1 MAPETGS
8 ISIQNGGY
16 RIMNQKELSRWLRA
30 IVIVCWVLCA
40 VMGALFMPFAF
51 RTLAAENPE
60 AAWLTWPRLI
70 IFWIALIPVI
80 VALWQGW
87 QIFGEIGRD
96 NSFCPEN
103 ARRLKIISY
112 LAAGDTVLVVIY
124 AVILAMAHSLFLP
137 VILLH
142 LVVIFVG
149 IAVAVAAAALSHLTH
164 KAAVLQDENELT
176 I

>member
-1 MAPETGS
+1 MTLETGS

-16 RIMNQKELSRWLRA
+16 RIMKQKELSRWLRA
-30 IVIVCWVLCA
+30 IVIVCWMLCA
-40 VMGALFMPFAF
+40 VMGAVFMPFAF
-51 RTLAAENPE
+51 RILAAEHPE

-70 IFWIALIPVI
+70 VFWIALIPVI
-80 VALWQGW
+80 LALWQGW

-96 NSFCPEN
+96 NSFCLEN

-112 LAAGDTVLVVIY
+112 LAAGDTLLVVVY
-124 AVILAMAHSLFLP
+124 AILLAAAQSLFLP

-142 LVVIFVG
+142 LMVIFVG
-149 IAVAVAAAALSHLTH
+149 IAVAVATAALSHLTH

>member
-1 MAPETGS
+1 MK
-8 ISIQNGGY
+8 
-16 RIMNQKELSRWLRA
+16 QKELSRWLRA

-40 VMGALFMPFAF
+40 VMGALFLPLSF
-51 RTLAAENPE
+51 RILAAEHPE
-60 AAWLTWPRLI
+60 AAWLTFPRLI
-70 IFWIALIPVI
+70 VFWIALIPVI

-96 NSFCPEN
+96 NSFCLEN

-124 AVILAMAHSLFLP
+124 AIILAFARSLFLS

-142 LVVIFVG
+142 LIVIFVG
-149 IAVAVAAAALSHLTH
+149 VAVAVAAAALSHLTR
-164 KAAVLQDENELT
+164 KAALMQDENDLT

>member
-1 MAPETGS
+1 MK
-8 ISIQNGGY
+8 
-16 RIMNQKELSRWLRA
+16 QKELSRWLRA
-30 IVIVCWVLCA
+30 IVIVCWMLCA
-40 VMGALFMPFAF
+40 VMGGLFMPYAF
-51 RTLAAENPE
+51 RTLALEHPE
-60 AAWLTWPRLI
+60 AAWLTFPRLT
-70 IFWIALIPVI
+70 IFWLALIPVI
-80 VALWQGW
+80 AALWQSW

-124 AVILAMAHSLFLP
+124 AVLLTFAHSLFLP

-164 KAAVLQDENELT
+164 KAAVLQNENELT